1 MSMIKLI
8 EPIWSVNLSKALFA
22 WMQASTFLSHWM
34 PILAD
39 IFVFSYPIYLVAL
52 YVAGM
57 VQMLKRWNV
66 EMVKQGIQYK
76 TSAIFIFLGTLLTA
90 IVNIVIQFFIDK
102 VRPDIVLGVA
112 DLKSPSILHKFLP
125 SASFPSD
132 HAAISMGI
140 AFSSIVWWVK
150 NKDKKYIRF
159 GAILIVFSLI
169 TSFARL
175 TSAIHWFTD
184 IIAGSVIGILVPRL
198 LLNRKI
204 YAMIEKFWTRIG
216 KII

>member
-1 MSMIKLI
+1 MIKLI

>member
-1 MSMIKLI
+1 MIKLV

-22 WMQASTFLSHWM
+22 WMQASTFLSHRM

-39 IFVFSYPIYLVAL
+39 IFVFTYPVYLVAL
-52 YVAGM
+52 YVYGM
-57 VQMLKRWNV
+57 VKMLKRWNV
-66 EMVKQGIQYK
+66 ERLKQGIQYK
-76 TSAIFIFLGTLLTA
+76 ISAIFIFIGTLLTA
-90 IVNIVIQFFIDK
+90 IVNIVIQFFMDK
-102 VRPDIVLGVA
+102 VRPDVVLGVA
-112 DLKSPSILHKFLP
+112 DLKTPSILHKFLP

-150 NKDKKYIRF
+150 NKDKKYMRF
-159 GAILIVFSLI
+159 GVILIVFSLI

-175 TSAIHWFTD
+175 TSAIHWLTD
-184 IIAGSVIGILVPRL
+184 IIAGSVIGIVVPWIL
-198 LLNRKI
+198 MNKKI
-204 YAMIEKFWTRIG
+204 YAIIGRFWTRIG

>member
-1 MSMIKLI
+1 MIKLV
-8 EPIWSVNLSKALFA
+8 EPLWSLNLSKALFA
-22 WMQASTFLSHWM
+22 WMQASTFLSHRM

-39 IFVFSYPIYLVAL
+39 VFVFSYPVYLVAL
-52 YVAGM
+52 YLYGM
-57 VQMLKRWNV
+57 INKR
-66 EMVKQGIQYK
+66 ISYK
-76 TSAIFIFLGTLLTA
+76 IAAIFIFLGTLLTT
-90 IVNIVIQFFIDK
+90 IVNIIIQFFIDK
-102 VRPDIVLGVA
+102 VRPDVVLGVA
-112 DLKSPSILHKFLP
+112 DLKTPSILHKFLP

-175 TSAIHWFTD
+175 TSAIHWLTD
-184 IIAGSVIGILVPRL
+184 IIAGSVIGILVPWIL
-198 LLNRKI
+198 MNKKI
-204 YAMIEKFWTRIG
+204 STLVEKFGIWVG
-216 KII
+216 GII